1 MSSTQLLEPPILDQ
15 PGLDQPLFEQ
25 PLFEH
30 LARSR
35 ELLANSPLIP
45 ALELALTPLSEAAQM
60 LTAQTLGAGDL
71 SLTAGERERLVMEL
85 AGVRQ
90 LLEGLGQW
98 LSSRGALTPTY
109 NCHAEL
115 DDLPW
120 GNAPI
125 SGGSDP
131 VAGALSG
138 VPADRLHRSL
148 SVEG

>member
-1 MSSTQLLEPPILDQ
+1 MSSTQLGEPPV
-15 PGLDQPLFEQ
+15 FEQ

-35 ELLANSPLIP
+35 ELLATSPLVP
-45 ALELALTPLSEAAQM
+45 SLELALTPLSQAAE
-60 LTAQTLGAGDL
+60 LLSAGDL
-71 SLTAGERERLVMEL
+71 SLEADERERLAMEL

-109 NCHAEL
+109 TYHADL
-115 DDLPW
+115 DVLHW
-120 GNAPI
+120 GNAPMAN
-125 SGGSDP
+125 GFDAAPGR
-131 VAGALSG
+131 GN
-138 VPADRLHRSL
+138 L

>member
-1 MSSTQLLEPPILDQ
+1 MSSKQVLEPPILEASRFGQ
-15 PGLDQPLFEQ
+15 SRFGQ

-35 ELLANSPLIP
+35 ELLATSPLIP
-45 ALELALTPLSEAAQM
+45 SLELALTPLSEAAQM
-60 LTAQTLGAGDL
+60 LSAGDL
-71 SLTAGERERLVMEL
+71 SLTVDERERLAMEL

-115 DDLPW
+115 DVLPW
-120 GNAPI
+120 GHAPL

-131 VAGALSG
+131 AAGALSG
-138 VPADRLHRSL
+138 APAVRVHRSL

>member
-1 MSSTQLLEPPILDQ
+1 MSSKQVLEPPILEASRFGQ
-15 PGLDQPLFEQ
+15 SRFGQ

-35 ELLANSPLIP
+35 ELLATSPLIP
-45 ALELALTPLSEAAQM
+45 SLELALTPLSEAAQM
-60 LTAQTLGAGDL
+60 LSAGDL
-71 SLTAGERERLVMEL
+71 SLTADERERLAMEL

-115 DDLPW
+115 DVLPW
-120 GNAPI
+120 GHAPL

-131 VAGALSG
+131 AAGALSG
-138 VPADRLHRSL
+138 APAVRVHRSL